1 MIIENLLVLWKWRY
15 FIISLTI
22 FSCLSAIL
30 IAYNIPSEFKSK
42 SVILSISSKA
52 NEFNQLSSFNNSAI
66 ARALGSKLFGVA
78 KTNEDIILGI
88 LKSNYFKKI
97 IIDHFNLNKYYKCK
111 NIEGTIRKFEND
123 LSVTPNEFG
132 MIEISI
138 LNRDPSVAAE
148 VLNFTIA
155 KLDSIFSNYQLKLIK
170 NSRIF
175 LEKKVNE
182 GMIELLAAE
191 DSLANFQLKFGVFDL
206 PIQVKLALEILSQ
219 FESQYLNLEIENE
232 ILKRS
237 YGLDSYKYQLSSERL
252 SYFKEVLIDFSHNI
266 ESNVLNPFIFLPEVY
281 LNFYS
286 LKRSIKNREAIYK
299 SLVPLHEAFKLRENT
314 NVPTIMV
321 LDTAVPSSSHE
332 LPRRSFIIIS
342 GFFISFFLS
351 LVLVIRG
358 NNILKET
365 EHKNYVDITELAF
378 FNKLKRIFK
387 VI

>member
-351 LVLVIRG
+351 LVLVICG